1 MRQIRTEKNGQ
12 QYEVQGIG
20 KSDMFI
26 FYCRTCALKM
36 YASNK
41 GFDYRCA
48 DCHEKA
54 EGWCQMSS
62 LIDSVIDH
70 RNALI
75 KKLDAAEMQGFFDGF
90 YYDDDDE
97 CFKRLE

>member
-1 MRQIRTEKNGQ
+1 M
-12 QYEVQGIG
+12 
-20 KSDMFI
+20 
-26 FYCRTCALKM
+26 A
-36 YASNK
+36 
-41 GFDYRCA
+41 
-48 DCHEKA
+48 
-54 EGWCQMSS
+54 S

-90 YYDDDDE
+90 YYCEVDE

>member
-1 MRQIRTEKNGQ
+1 MT
-12 QYEVQGIG
+12 
-20 KSDMFI
+20 
-26 FYCRTCALKM
+26 
-36 YASNK
+36 
-41 GFDYRCA
+41 
-48 DCHEKA
+48 
-54 EGWCQMSS
+54 S